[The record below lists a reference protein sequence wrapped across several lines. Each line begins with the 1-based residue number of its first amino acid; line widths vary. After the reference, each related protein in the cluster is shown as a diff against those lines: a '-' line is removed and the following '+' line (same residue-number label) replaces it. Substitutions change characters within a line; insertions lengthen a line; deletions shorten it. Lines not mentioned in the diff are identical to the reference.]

1 MCIYGENSTNPD
13 PDPTCKVIS
22 DQHPGQT
29 KVSNLG
35 GSGSATL
42 LSGIQKTSQNKL
54 TSKKFNWTF
63 FFLGKPKNILVL
75 STMEFIRGRTD
86 DDQREKPALFKF
98 YDFSM
103 GNYEI
108 KAGVYIFL
116 GKPCV
121 SPLLLEIDIFSLY
134 NDMIFSDPCSWQN
147 SVNFFFEGCQPA
159 KNVFLLL
166 EFVQKYQS

>member
-1 MCIYGENSTNPD
+1 
-13 PDPTCKVIS
+13 
-22 DQHPGQT
+22 
-29 KVSNLG
+29 
-35 GSGSATL
+35 
-42 LSGIQKTSQNKL
+42 
-54 TSKKFNWTF
+54 
-63 FFLGKPKNILVL
+63 
-75 STMEFIRGRTD
+75 MEFIRGRTD

-134 NDMIFSDPCSWQN
+134 NDMIFSDPCS
-147 SVNFFFEGCQPA
+147 
-159 KNVFLLL
+159 
-166 EFVQKYQS
+166 